1 MRNDFLFPDGGCG
14 FKAHLSICNLDVKP
28 QESRIATQRCGRND
42 TRIEP
47 RHHPTPLVSRP
58 SLSLPPAR
66 CSFSQTRGLF
76 FDVRLFFP
84 AQSCRLNWPVEL
96 PSSPAGTVELSV
108 REGWR
113 EKKVYSF
120 IDIFIPGIF
129 FLLQLWRISSLPR
142 TECTAG
148 LHDFAYYCPLYCWK
162 WKYATRMFTL
172 SESLCF

>member
-47 RHHPTPLVSRP
+47 PPPHSFLVHLSASRQHAA
-58 SLSLPPAR
+58 LSLR
-66 CSFSQTRGLF
+66 LEVCSLMSICSFQLNHDMFKLAGRITFWPRWYCWVECSRGM
-76 FDVRLFFP
+76 
-84 AQSCRLNWPVEL
+84 
-96 PSSPAGTVELSV
+96 
-108 REGWR
+108 
-113 EKKVYSF
+113 EKKQKVYSF

-129 FLLQLWRISSLPR
+129 LLLQLWRISSLPR